1 MYKYKAY
8 GLVINSV
15 MPLPELPIAK
25 EEDVL
30 TETKVIID
38 YQTVDWQPS
47 IQTDE
52 NRSWHIEGESV
63 YFYWKYGGKF
73 LVRGGKEIL
82 VDPLPNLEKDY
93 IIRQPILGPLLG
105 MILHQRNYLI
115 LHASGIRIGDRAC
128 LFMGVKGQGKSTMAA
143 TLYGRG
149 HQMMVDDVAAIYF
162 DGSGNPILLPGFPQ
176 IKLWPDSV
184 KSALGD
190 RPESFSKIH
199 PLIEKRA
206 RPTFDGFF
214 SKPLPLERIY
224 ILQIGSNLEIKQLNP
239 QEAIKELIG
248 NSYVAMNLGHKF
260 SQLNN
265 VAHHFRQSASLI
277 NQVSVCSLER
287 PRSLDL
293 LPEVARLVEEDMNP
307 KVPLTI

>member
-1 MYKYKAY
+1 MYKYMAY
-8 GLVINSV
+8 GLGIQSA
-15 MPLPELPIAK
+15 MPLPELPISKTAP
-25 EEDVL
+25 
-30 TETKVIID
+30 TEITID
-38 YQTVDWQPS
+38 CQSIDWQPP
-47 IQTDE
+47 QCAETP
-52 NRSWHIEGESV
+52 RYWHIEGESA

-73 LVRGGKEIL
+73 LVKGGRKIV
-82 VDPLPNLEKDY
+82 VDPIPNLEEDY

-115 LHASGIRIGDRAC
+115 LHASGVKIGDRAC
-128 LFMGVKGQGKSTMAA
+128 LFLGVKGQGKSTMAA

-149 HQMMVDDVAAIYF
+149 HQMMVDDVAAVSF
-162 DGSGNPILLPGFPQ
+162 DNSGNPILLPGFPQ

-190 RPESFSKIH
+190 TPESFSKIH
-199 PLIEKRA
+199 PLVEKRA

-214 SKPLPLERIY
+214 SKPLSLHRIY
-224 ILQIGSNLEIKQLNP
+224 ILQIGSNLGIKQLNP

-248 NSYVAMNLGHKF
+248 NSYIAMTLGDKF

-265 VAHHFRQSASLI
+265 VAQHFCQSASLVNKVKI
-277 NQVSVCSLER
+277 CSLER

-293 LPEVARLVEEDMNP
+293 LPEVARLVEADLNQEP
-307 KVPLTI
+307 FLTMAS

>member
-1 MYKYKAY
+1 MYKYTAY
-8 GLVINSV
+8 GLGIHSA
-15 MPLPELPIAK
+15 MPLPELPISQNSSA
-25 EEDVL
+25 EV
-30 TETKVIID
+30 TIS
-38 YQTVDWQPS
+38 YQTIDWQPPECA
-47 IQTDE
+47 QE
-52 NRSWHIEGESV
+52 YRYWQIEGESA

-73 LVRGGKEIL
+73 LVRGGTEII
-82 VDPLPNLEKDY
+82 VDPIPNLEEDY

-105 MILHQRNYLI
+105 IILHQRNYLI
-115 LHASGIRIGDRAC
+115 LHASGIKFGDRAC
-128 LFMGVKGQGKSTMAA
+128 LFLGVKGQGKSTMAA

-149 HQMMVDDVAAIYF
+149 HQMMTDDVAAIAF
-162 DGSGNPILLPGFPQ
+162 DDSDNPMLLPGFPQ

-214 SKPLPLERIY
+214 AQPLPLHRIY

-248 NSYVAMNLGHKF
+248 NSYVAMNLGDKF

-265 VAHHFRQSASLI
+265 VAQHFRQSASLVNKMAI
-277 NQVSVCSLER
+277 YSLER
-287 PRSLDL
+287 SRSLDL
-293 LPEVARLVEEDMNP
+293 LPQVAGLVEKDMN
-307 KVPLTI
+307 KKSFLTIAS

>member
-8 GLVINSV
+8 GLGIHSAIL
-15 MPLPELPIAK
+15 LPELPVNQNVPREVTIS
-25 EEDVL
+25 
-30 TETKVIID
+30 
-38 YQTVDWQPS
+38 YQTIDWQPPDCS
-47 IQTDE
+47 QE
-52 NRSWHIEGESV
+52 YRYWHIEGESA

-73 LVRGGKEIL
+73 LVRGGTEII
-82 VDPLPNLEKDY
+82 VDPIPNLEEDY

-115 LHASGIRIGDRAC
+115 LHASGVKIGDRAC
-128 LFMGVKGQGKSTMAA
+128 LFLGVKGQGKSTMAA

-149 HQMMVDDVAAIYF
+149 HQMMVDDVAAIAF
-162 DGSGNPILLPGFPQ
+162 DDGGKPILLPGFPQ

-214 SKPLPLERIY
+214 SNSLPLDRIY
-224 ILQIGSNLEIKQLNP
+224 ILQIGSNLGIRQLNP
-239 QEAIKELIG
+239 QAAIKELIG
-248 NSYVAMNLGHKF
+248 NSYIAMTLEDKF

-265 VAHHFRQSASLI
+265 VAQHFRQSASLV
-277 NQVSVCSLER
+277 NKVQFCSLER

-293 LPEVARLVEEDMNP
+293 LPDVARLVEADLNQEFS
-307 KVPLTI
+307 LTMVS